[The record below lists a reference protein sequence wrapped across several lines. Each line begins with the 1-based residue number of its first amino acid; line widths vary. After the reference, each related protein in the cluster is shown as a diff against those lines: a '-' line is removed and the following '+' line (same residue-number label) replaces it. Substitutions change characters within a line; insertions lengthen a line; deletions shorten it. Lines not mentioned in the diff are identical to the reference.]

1 MPVSFNP
8 NAGPSQASAVNAFQQ
23 RSDDQ
28 VRNNARRDADRTET
42 ETRPANVSSARAQEA
57 ETRNARQ
64 REEGRQAANDDA
76 RDTRQGQSRGSVV
89 DIRV

>member
-8 NAGPSQASAVNAFQQ
+8 NAGPSQAAAVSQVLQ
-23 RSDDQ
+23 RGDDQ
-28 VRNNARRDADRTET
+28 VRNNARRDADKTET
-42 ETRPANVSSARAQEA
+42 DTRPVAVSSARSQET

-64 REEGRQAANDDA
+64 REEDRQSSNDAA